1 VTHVPLR
8 LLAQDTSDLEI
19 ISAASQDGI
28 FQVADAIWLP
38 SARRF
43 TLKIQR
49 FVWEAGTQTKKGER
63 VWAAL
68 SFDGVLGVKAHKV
81 AQSARDAFA
90 SILSISFEEAGVA
103 PSGMVTLTLAD
114 GGAIALDVE
123 CIDAVLADIGPARE
137 AVGRPVH

>member
-1 VTHVPLR
+1 VAHNPLR
-8 LLAQDTSDLEI
+8 LLAEDAGDLEI
-19 ISAASQDGI
+19 ISAATQDAI

-43 TLKIQR
+43 TVKLQR
-49 FVWEAGTQTKKGER
+49 FVWEAHSQKGKGER
-63 VWAAL
+63 VLAAL
-68 SFDGVLGVKAHKV
+68 SFDSVLGVKAHRV
-81 AQSARDAFA
+81 SQSSRDAFGC
-90 SILSISFEEAGVA
+90 ILSISFDEAGVA
-103 PSGMVTLTLAD
+103 PAGIVTLMLAD

>member
-1 VTHVPLR
+1 VAHTPLR
-8 LLAQDTSDLEI
+8 LLAEDAGDLEI
-19 ISAASQDGI
+19 ISAAAQDAI

-38 SARRF
+38 AARRF
-43 TLKIQR
+43 TLKVQR
-49 FVWEAGTQTKKGER
+49 FVWEADTTKGKGER

-68 SFDGVLGVKAHKV
+68 SFDGVLGVKAHRV
-81 AQSARDAFA
+81 SQSSRDAFA
-90 SILSISFEEAGVA
+90 SILSISFDEAGVA
-103 PSGMVTLTLAD
+103 PAGIVTLMLAD